1 MDATTYL
8 FVPATR
14 PERIEKALATSAD
27 VVIVDLEDAVGPDDK
42 SAARDHLGTL
52 TPSRPCYI
60 RINDVTS
67 EYFNGDVAFL
77 NACAWVSGVI
87 LSKVQSREQ
96 IAHLM
101 GLLERDVVVDAL
113 VESAQGI
120 LAADDIANSGVHRLI
135 LGSADYSSELG
146 VEPTEQLLA
155 YPRSRLAV
163 ASAAARIAR
172 PVDGPTLELENLERI
187 ESDTLAAR
195 RLGMGAKLCVHPR
208 QLPVVASVF
217 GSLAS
222 QEEWARSV
230 LSAFEASGGGVTS
243 LNGEMIDAPVA
254 ARARTILES
263 R

>member
-14 PERIEKALATSAD
+14 SERIEKALATSAD
-27 VVIVDLEDAVGPDDK
+27 VVIVDLEDAVGPDQK
-42 SAARDHLGTL
+42 SSARDHLRTL

-67 EYFNGDVAFL
+67 EYFNDDVAFL
-77 NACAWVSGVI
+77 NACGWVSGVI

-96 IAHLM
+96 VAQLM
-101 GLLERDVVVDAL
+101 GLLERDVAVEAL

-120 LAADDIANSGVHRLI
+120 MAADDIASSGVRRLL

-172 PVDGPTLELENLERI
+172 PVDGPTLELEDMARI

-208 QLPVVASVF
+208 QLPIVEAVF

-222 QEEWARSV
+222 QKEWARGV
-230 LSAFEASGGGVTS
+230 LAAFEASGGGVIS